1 MLEHGGRLSDAIR
14 RYGRNRAAWLD
25 LSTGINPCGYPVPA
39 LAAECWHRL
48 PEASEALL
56 QAAIS
61 YYGAAQLLPV
71 AGSQAAIQGLPRLL
85 RLLYLSSPSKSFN
98 VVVGAPSYAEHAHAW
113 RQAGYAVRE
122 LGYDQLEAAVVGDHE
137 ACDVMVLCNPNNPTG
152 EYIAPPRLLAW
163 TEKLAQ
169 RGGFLIVDE
178 AFADTTPELSVIAAA
193 SRPGLIV
200 LRSFGKF
207 FGLAGVRLGFVAAEE
222 KLLKQLADFLGPWA
236 VSAAAQEIGTVA
248 LSDTAW
254 QTAMRQLL
262 ISQGERLHDLLAAHD
277 IHASGCALFQYWPT
291 ETQAENFAGHM
302 AQQAIWIRQF
312 ADGVRLGLPAD
323 ENAWHRLQHALEN
336 WKKGDDGK

>member
-1 MLEHGGRLSDAIR
+1 MLEHGGRLNDAVQ
-14 RYGRNRAAWLD
+14 RYGRSRAGWLD
-25 LSTGINPCGYPVPA
+25 LSTGINPFSYPVPV
-39 LAAECWHRL
+39 LSAECWHRL
-48 PEASEALL
+48 PEASDVLL
-56 QAAIS
+56 QAAGS

-113 RQAGYAVRE
+113 RQAGHAVRE
-122 LGYDQLEAAVVGDHE
+122 LGYDQLEAAVEGANDV
-137 ACDVMVLCNPNNPTG
+137 CDVMVLCNPNNPTG
-152 EYIAPPRLLAW
+152 EHIAPQRLLAW
-163 TEKLAQ
+163 AEKLAQ

-178 AFADTTPELSVIAAA
+178 AFGDTMPETSVIAAA
-193 SRPGLIV
+193 SRPALIV

-222 KLLKQLADFLGPWA
+222 KLLKQLADFLGPWT
-236 VSAAAQEIGTVA
+236 VSTAAQEIGAAA

-254 QTAMRQLL
+254 QTAMRQQL
-262 ISQGERLHDLLAAHD
+262 IAQGERLHNLLAVHD

-302 AQQAIWIRQF
+302 ARQGIWIRQF

-323 ENAWHRLQHALEN
+323 ENAWRRLQHALGN
-336 WKKGDDGK
+336 WKNGDDGK